1 MAAMSER
8 LSLSDHT
15 VIKAAKQQVSCG
27 LSGEAVILS
36 LQNGI
41 YYGLNTI
48 GARIWEL
55 LQEPRTV
62 EVLRSFIQQ
71 EFDVE
76 PARCAQDIDALLGEL
91 SNHGLIEVRDGIP
104 EQSPQT
110 PTG

>member
-41 YYGLNTI
+41 YYGLNTV

-55 LQEPRTV
+55 IQEPKTV
-62 EVLRSFIQQ
+62 GELHTLIQQ
-71 EFDVE
+71 EFEVD
-76 PARCAQDIDALLGEL
+76 PARCAQDLEALLEDL
-91 SNHGLIEVRDGIP
+91 SNHGLIEVRDGISGQAP
-104 EQSPQT
+104 PT
-110 PTG
+110 PAG